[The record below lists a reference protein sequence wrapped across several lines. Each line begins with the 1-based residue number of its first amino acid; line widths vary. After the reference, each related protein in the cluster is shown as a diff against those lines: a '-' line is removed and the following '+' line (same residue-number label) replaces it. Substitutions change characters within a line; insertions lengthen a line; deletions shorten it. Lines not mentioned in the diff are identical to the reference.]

1 MGNGGPEMFPQP
13 GGGSTLPPHLSSF
26 ARVQESI
33 DAAVVGVRQIA
44 GHAFSEPRDELTHS
58 GDRLASSLTYL
69 REALTYFASRPQ
81 VVQPPTPESGF
92 DETKLLASIEK
103 WQRRYQELEGEY
115 ANVEARL
122 LELETE
128 NEQLAEQCHR
138 LREARDEVM
147 MRIERTMEIVD
158 TLLDDGDGDEEYR
171 NYH

>member
-1 MGNGGPEMFPQP
+1 MGKGGQDMFPQP
-13 GGGSTLPPHLSSF
+13 GGGSVLPPHLSSF

-44 GHAFSEPRDELTHS
+44 GHAFGEPRDELTYS
-58 GDRLASSLTYL
+58 GDRLAASLTYL
-69 REALTYFASRPQ
+69 RDVVTSFAAR
-81 VVQPPTPESGF
+81 QPETTPKPESGF

-115 ANVEARL
+115 ANVEGRL

-128 NEQLAEQCHR
+128 NEQLAEQCYR

-158 TLLDDGDGDEEYR
+158 TLLEDGDDDEEYR